1 MRGINMS
8 DRELGDTKTL
18 HESWFAELGSLTN
31 DKELVRKERSKEVVK
46 IMKQKRK
53 EDNNV

>member
-1 MRGINMS
+1 MKGINMS

-18 HESWFAELGSLTN
+18 HESWFN

>member
-1 MRGINMS
+1 MS
-8 DRELGDTKTL
+8 SDKKLGDTKTL
-18 HESWFAELGSLTN
+18 HESWFAELGSLIN
-31 DKELVRKERSKEVVK
+31 DKELIRKERSKEVIK

>member
-1 MRGINMS
+1 MS
-8 DRELGDTKTL
+8 DDKKLGDTKTL
-18 HESWFAELGSLTN
+18 HESWFN
-31 DKELVRKERSKEVVK
+31 DKELVRKKRSKEVVK

>member
-1 MRGINMS
+1 MS

-18 HESWFAELGSLTN
+18 HESWFTELGSLTN
-31 DKELVRKERSKEVVK
+31 DKEVVRKERSKEVVK

>member
-1 MRGINMS
+1 MS
-8 DRELGDTKTL
+8 SDKKLGDTKTL
-18 HESWFAELGSLTN
+18 HESWFD

>member
-1 MRGINMS
+1 MS

-53 EDNNV
+53 EDNNVWS

>member
-1 MRGINMS
+1 MS
-8 DRELGDTKTL
+8 DIEIRDTKTL
-18 HESWFAELGSLTN
+18 HDSWFN
-31 DKELVRKERSKEVVK
+31 DKELVRKERTKEVIK